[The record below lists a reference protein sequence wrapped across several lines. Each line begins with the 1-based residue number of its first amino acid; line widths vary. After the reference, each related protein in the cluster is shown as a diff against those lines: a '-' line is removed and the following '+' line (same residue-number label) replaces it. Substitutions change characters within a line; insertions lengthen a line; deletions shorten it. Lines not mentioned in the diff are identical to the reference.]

1 MKPLPSLSPVLP
13 PVVPLRLRAMAT
25 CTLLGIVAI
34 AGCAQAP
41 PRPTASTAWGS
52 IPTAGQQTP
61 PAMSPGSDRDR
72 DGVTD
77 DRERALGSNPEQP
90 DSDKDSHADGVE
102 DRLADF
108 GFDLIRADADRD
120 RDGLTDARE
129 VELRTDPASPDSDGD
144 GWSDF
149 DEVVN
154 DYFGY
159 DPRVKTADAD
169 FDGLGD
175 ALEQT
180 LGSSPR
186 NVDSNDDG
194 ISDFQAYAADQSPVG
209 TPLKGPLAD
218 LMGIAYSPA
227 MGEALA
233 RIRKGGAFPEGL
245 AGQLPYPDVTSAL
258 VKQGLRPSAA
268 LMQRSLYNPHNSPGI
283 YKTYAEIEQELFK
296 LAQDFDGSPGPA
308 LVRLFH
314 WTGQTIENCDGR
326 QRPGRTIYAVKVS
339 ANPQQND
346 PEPEVAF
353 LGVHHARELITGYQ
367 TLRLLHALTDGYGSD
382 PQVRKLVDTREV
394 WVIPVVNP
402 NGYERAV
409 ASQLDWRKNTRLT
422 EKQKRCG
429 TDLNRN
435 YAFGHPSTFT
445 QAQRMSLPDIG
456 LSGVNTA
463 TGNLDPDSDM
473 FPGPQPF
480 SEVET
485 QAVRGLAHSQFL
497 TRLKHEVDGLACMLS
512 WHSYGGVVGHPMGH
526 VAVPPATN
534 LDPPDVAPFDALTK
548 AMAQAASYTDVQD
561 DYATVGVVD
570 GCPTPH
576 YMVYGDAN
584 DWFYKDGATF
594 STLIEEYSSPERGS
608 CTNGSTQHDFYP
620 LTAASRDAVADTNV
634 KAALAMLR
642 HCPP

>member
-1 MKPLPSLSPVLP
+1 MQLLPPLSAKLPLVLP
-13 PVVPLRLRAMAT
+13 MRMLAIAT
-25 CTLLGIVAI
+25 CTLLGIVVI

-52 IPTAGQQTP
+52 IPTGAGQTP
-61 PAMSPGSDRDR
+61 LGSDRDK

-77 DRERALGSNPEQP
+77 DRERDLRSNPEQP
-90 DSDKDSHADGVE
+90 DSDKDTYPDGVE

-108 GFDLIRADADRD
+108 GFDLVRADADRD

-129 VELRTDPASPDSDGD
+129 AELRTDPASPDSDGD

-154 DYFGY
+154 EYFGY
-159 DPRVKTADAD
+159 DPRQKTADAD

-175 ALEQT
+175 ALEQR

-186 NVDSNDDG
+186 KVDSNDDG
-194 ISDFQAYAADQSPVG
+194 ISDFQAYSADQSPVG
-209 TPLKGPLAD
+209 PPLKGPLAD
-218 LMGIAYSPA
+218 LMGITYSPA

-233 RIRKGGAFPEGL
+233 RIRNGGTFPDEL
-245 AGQLPYPDVTSAL
+245 AGQLPYPDVTAPL
-258 VKQGLRPSAA
+258 VKQRIRPSAA

-283 YKTYAEIEQELFK
+283 YKTYTEIEQELSK
-296 LAQDFDGSPGPA
+296 LAQDFPS

-326 QRPGRTIYAVKVS
+326 RRPGRKIYAVKVS

-367 TLRLLHALTDGYGSD
+367 TMRVLHALTDGYGSD
-382 PQVRKLVDTREV
+382 PQIRKLVDTREV

-409 ASQLDWRKNTRLT
+409 ANQVDWRKNTRLS

-435 YAFGHPSTFT
+435 YAFAHPSMFT

-497 TRLKHEVDGLACMLS
+497 TRLKREVDGLACMLS

-534 LDPPDVAPFDALTK
+534 LDPTDVAPFDALTK
-548 AMAQAASYTDVQD
+548 AMAQAAGYTDVQD

-570 GCPTPH
+570 GCSVPH
-576 YMVYGDAN
+576 YMVYGDSN
-584 DWFYKDGATF
+584 DWFYKDGDTF
-594 STLIEEYSSPERGS
+594 SVLIEEFASPERGS
-608 CTNGSTQHDFYP
+608 CPIGPIQNDFNP
-620 LTAASRDAVADTNV
+620 QTAALRDSVADANV
-634 KAALAMLR
+634 KAALAMLKN
-642 HCPP
+642 CPP

>member
-1 MKPLPSLSPVLP
+1 M
-13 PVVPLRLRAMAT
+13 RAMAA
-25 CTLLGIVAI
+25 CTLLGIAAI
-34 AGCAQAP
+34 TGCAEAP

-52 IPTAGQQTP
+52 IPTGIQ
-61 PAMSPGSDRDR
+61 PGADRDK

-77 DRERALGSNPEQP
+77 DRERDLRSNPESS
-90 DSDKDSHADGVE
+90 DSDKDSYADGVE
-102 DRLADF
+102 DRLAEF
-108 GFDLIRADADRD
+108 GFDLVRADTDRD

-129 VELRTDPASPDSDGD
+129 AELQTDPASPDSDGD

-159 DPRVKTADAD
+159 DPREKTADAD

-175 ALEQT
+175 ALEQR

-186 NVDSNDDG
+186 KVDSNDDG
-194 ISDFQAYAADQSPVG
+194 ISDFMAYSADQSPVG
-209 TPLKGPLAD
+209 PPLKGPLAD
-218 LMGIAYSPA
+218 LMGTTYSPA
-227 MGEALA
+227 MAEALA
-233 RIRKGGAFPEGL
+233 RIRKGGVFPDDL
-245 AGQLPYPDVTSAL
+245 AGQLPYPDVTAAL
-258 VKQGLRPSAA
+258 VKQKLRPSAA

-283 YKTYAEIEQELFK
+283 YKTYAEIEQELSK
-296 LAQDFDGSPGPA
+296 LAQDFPS

-314 WTGQTIENCDGR
+314 WTGQTIDSCDGR
-326 QRPGRTIYAVKVS
+326 QRPGRRIYAVKVS

-346 PEPEVAF
+346 PEPEVAY
-353 LGVHHARELITGYQ
+353 LGVHHGRELITAYQ

-382 PQVRKLVDTREV
+382 NQITKLVDTREV

-409 ASQLDWRKNTRLT
+409 GSQLDWRKNTRGS
-422 EKQKRCG
+422 EKQTRCG

-435 YAFGHPSTFT
+435 YDFGHPSTFT
-445 QAQRMSLPDIG
+445 SAQRMSLPDMG
-456 LSGVNTA
+456 SSGVNTA
-463 TGNLDPDSDM
+463 TGNLMPDYDT
-473 FPGPQPF
+473 FPGPAPF

-497 TRLKHEVDGLACMLS
+497 TRLKHEVDGLACLLS

-526 VAVPPATN
+526 VAVPPTTN

-548 AMAQAASYTDVQD
+548 AMAQAANYTDVQD

-570 GCPTPH
+570 GCSTPH
-576 YMVYGDAN
+576 YMVYGDSN
-584 DWFYKDGATF
+584 DWFYKDGNTF

-608 CTNGSTQHDFYP
+608 CTNGTIQHDFYP
-620 LTAASRDAVADTNV
+620 LTAALRDTVADTNV
-634 KAALAMLR
+634 KAALAMLKQ
-642 HCPP
+642 CPMP